1 MLEAFDPA
9 SKASARTFVTSLEL
23 SDAARSRLE
32 SGLNVRRYLDRLVG
46 EGLAA
51 DGLVVIARA
60 LPAQLAVAWGCECVR
75 LGLEGSGPAMDA
87 ERAGIALAEQCL
99 KDPTEE
105 NRQLCL
111 QFAEGARRLTAS
123 AWMATAVAWADG
135 PLTPPSVPVKVEA
148 PAQAVGEAVVAALKL
163 AALRG
168 GNNPTDRLAIFAT
181 RALTLFGPRSPRPS

>member
-9 SKASARTFVTSLEL
+9 SKASAKTFVSSLEL
-23 SDAARSRLE
+23 SDAARGCLE
-32 SGLNVRRYLDRLVG
+32 GGQNVRRYLDRLVG

-75 LGLEGSGPAMDA
+75 LGLEGAGPVIDA

-99 KDPTEE
+99 KDPSED

-123 AWMATAVAWADG
+123 SWMATAAAWADG
-135 PLTPPSVPVKVEA
+135 PLTPPSVPVKVDA
-148 PAQAVGEAVVAALKL
+148 PPQAVGEAVVAALKL
-163 AALRG
+163 SALRTG
-168 GNNPTDRLAIFAT
+168 KNPTERLATFAT
-181 RALTLFGPRSPRPS
+181 RALTLFGPRPPRTS